1 MKETGVRNFEARNV
15 EITNLKIGTNTIRI
29 LGKGNKERDIP
40 MSPKAFMSLYSY
52 ALKSKKD
59 NCILIFP
66 NAKNKPYSKEWLRTM
81 VKNTTKIA
89 GINKHITPHSYRRT
103 FCTMIYYGNNRD
115 LVLTSR
121 LMGHA
126 NIN

>member
-59 NCILIFP
+59 NCNLIFP